1 MRITKRGLRTTGIAC
16 GAAAASAL
24 LGMSTASPGWGVSTA
39 IVIGGIGTPAL
50 HDVVM
55 SQLLGGALQDYDQR
69 VSVNWPAEARPYT
82 GEDDMTLGQSIEIGQ
97 ANLDAQIDEA
107 LAQLE
112 RDADGNPLE
121 GEVVTVVG
129 LSAGSLVVT
138 ETLRSWQT
146 DNEEDPDADE
156 INFVVVADSSR
167 QEIIDDT
174 EEYNEEY
181 DYTYRQPPETVYDT
195 VEVTGE
201 YDGMADFP
209 DRFSLTAI
217 QNALIGSALVHVPT
231 MFSDLSDI
239 PKQNITVTENAL
251 GGTTVHYLVP
261 AETLPLVQANPR
273 LAPREAELRALIDR
287 AYSRNDPANVAA
299 RLNGPDVPDS
309 IQELVTPGGDDI
321 EAGNVDLATAAA
333 LQEDAESD
341 IATDTQ
347 DAPPSLSEQLSAA
360 ADDSTEDGAE
370 AAEPTSSTIGATLEA
385 AVERLTGGV
394 DDEGTSAL
402 TPDADDQ
409 SDASG
414 TAETNEST
422 DAESADTES
431 TDTGSTDT
439 ESADT
444 ASADTG
450 SSDAGQ

>member
-1 MRITKRGLRTTGIAC
+1 MRITKQGTRSTGVVC

-24 LGMSTASPGWGVSTA
+24 LAMSTATPGWAVSTA
-39 IVIGGIGTPAL
+39 IVIGGIGTPSL

-55 SQLLGGALQDYDQR
+55 SELLGGALRDYDQR

-82 GEDDMTLGQSIEIGQ
+82 GADDMTLGQSIEIGQ
-97 ANLDAQIDEA
+97 ANLDAHIDAA

-112 RDADGNPLE
+112 RDANGDPLE

-138 ETLRSWQT
+138 ETLRSWEA
-146 DNEEDPDADE
+146 DDGEDPDADE

-174 EEYNEEY
+174 EEYNETY
-181 DYTYRQPPETVYDT
+181 DYTYRQPPDTIYDT

-231 MFSDLSDI
+231 MFSDLSEV

-251 GGTTVHYLVP
+251 GGATAHYLVP

-273 LAPREAELRALIDR
+273 LAPREAELRATIDR

-299 RLNGPDVPDS
+299 RLAGPDVPES
-309 IQELVTPGGDDI
+309 IREIITPDADDV
-321 EAGNVDLATAAA
+321 EADDTDLATTAA
-333 LQEDAESD
+333 LQQDVEEDAAAAEEPDVTES
-341 IATDTQ
+341 
-347 DAPPSLSEQLSAA
+347 LGEQLSAA
-360 ADDSTEDGAE
+360 VETSSDPGAE
-370 AAEPTSSTIGATLEA
+370 G
-385 AVERLTGGV
+385 
-394 DDEGTSAL
+394 
-402 TPDADDQ
+402 
-409 SDASG
+409 
-414 TAETNEST
+414 
-422 DAESADTES
+422 TES
-431 TDTGSTDT
+431 TGSASHTVTEKHVTEKHTVATDAPSDSA
-439 ESADT
+439 ESSG
-444 ASADTG
+444 SAK
-450 SSDAGQ
+450 AAE